1 MPIALVSLLVRDHDE
16 AIDFFVKML
25 GFVLVEDAPSTGDEG
40 QPKRWVVV
48 RPPDA
53 ETGLLLSEA
62 NGEEQ
67 AALVGRQFANRV
79 GFIWRVLDF
88 EESYEQLHERGVQF
102 VRGPRTEPYGK
113 VAIFIDISGNK
124 WDLIGPL

>member
-25 GFVLVEDAPSTGDEG
+25 GFILVEDALSTGDDG

-67 AALVGRQFANRV
+67 TALVGRQFASRV
-79 GFIWRVLDF
+79 GFILRVLDF
-88 EESYEQLHERGVQF
+88 EASYEQLTERGVQF

-113 VAIFIDISGNK
+113 VAIFVDISGNK

>member
-1 MPIALVSLLVRDHDE
+1 MHLALVTLLVRDHDE
-16 AIDFFVKML
+16 AIDFFVKNL
-25 GFVLVEDAPSTGDEG
+25 DFTLVEDALSTGDDG

-62 NGEEQ
+62 SGEDQ
-67 AALVGRQFANRV
+67 VALVGRQFAGRV
-79 GFIWRVLDF
+79 GFILRVLDF
-88 EESYEQLHERGVQF
+88 EVSYELFTSRGVEF
-102 VRGPRTEPYGK
+102 VRGPRSEPYGQ
-113 VAIFIDISGNK
+113 VAIFLDVAGNK